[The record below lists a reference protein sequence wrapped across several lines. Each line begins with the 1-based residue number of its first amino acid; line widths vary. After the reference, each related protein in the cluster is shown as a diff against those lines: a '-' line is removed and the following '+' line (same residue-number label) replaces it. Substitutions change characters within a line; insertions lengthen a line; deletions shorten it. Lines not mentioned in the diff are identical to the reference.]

1 LETASLTDKIICAI
15 VSKYFT
21 FRDIFDTSYQF
32 WYLRES
38 SVGVYITNLPY
49 IWSFFRRSMHIIHST
64 TAGYL
69 GKPLSSSRKSSASRG
84 KYMYSAKSMEIS
96 TNPFQP
102 NPEHQVISTISAHNN
117 NNNNNTMTGVSRN
130 DSEER
135 IFSPQDMAMPHDLE
149 GGENIPLDDA
159 EDWNK
164 PYRIQKTTEIHIARE
179 R

>member
-1 LETASLTDKIICAI
+1 M
-15 VSKYFT
+15 SKCFT

-38 SVGVYITNLPY
+38 SIGVYITNLPY
-49 IWSFFRRSMHIIHST
+49 IWSFFRRSMHFLHTT
-64 TAGYL
+64 TAGHL
-69 GKPLSSSRKSSASRG
+69 GNPFSSSRKSSAPKR
-84 KYMYSAKSMEIS
+84 KYLYSAKSLEIS

-117 NNNNNTMTGVSRN
+117 NNNIVTGVTRS

-135 IFSPQDMAMPHDLE
+135 IFSPQDMAMSHDME
-149 GGENIPLDDA
+149 GGNNICLDNA

-164 PYRIQKTTEIHIARE
+164 PYRIQKTTEIHIDRE